1 MAVAMTRPPMSVC
14 RHGSAAFAKI
24 PMPAPAVSA
33 IVDIALPV
41 FAIML
46 AGYVAGR
53 TGILGEAS
61 STALNAFVYWFAL
74 PPLLFLATAQVP
86 LGRILNLPYVATF
99 GGGLLVTFIIA
110 RVVARLA
117 FSVRGPTA
125 TLHGLSA
132 IFANTGYMGIP
143 LFLAAFGSNGALP
156 AVVATVV
163 NAVFVIGLGT
173 VLVELGVNRAS
184 GAAAILRR
192 LAATLVKNP
201 LVVAPVAGLAW
212 SASGLALPRFA
223 ENFATILGA
232 AAGPCALFAMGL
244 FLVGKPLRAGLGE
257 VSWVVFLKLA
267 VNPLVTW
274 LLARF
279 VFDLDAEYARGA
291 VLLSALPTGALVFVV
306 AQRYD
311 VYVQRSSAIILIST
325 VVSVATVS
333 ILLSAYS

>member
-1 MAVAMTRPPMSVC
+1 MS
-14 RHGSAAFAKI
+14 
-24 PMPAPAVSA
+24 P

-46 AGYVAGR
+46 AGYIAGR
-53 TGILGEAS
+53 TNLLGEAS
-61 STALNAFVYWFAL
+61 SYALNAFVYWFAL

-86 LGRILNLPYVATF
+86 LDRIVNLPFIASF
-99 GGGLLVTFIIA
+99 GGGLVATFIIA
-110 RVVARLA
+110 LAVARVAYPVL
-117 FSVRGPTA
+117 GPAA
-125 TLHGLSA
+125 TLHGLSDV
-132 IFANTGYMGIP
+132 FANTGYMGIP
-143 LFLAAFGSNGALP
+143 LFLAAFGSDGALP

-163 NAVFVIGLGT
+163 NAVFVIGFGA

-184 GAAAILRR
+184 GAAAVGRQLS
-192 LAATLVKNP
+192 LTLVRNP
-201 LVVAPVAGLAW
+201 LVVAPIAGLAW
-212 SASGLALPRFA
+212 SAAGVPLPRFA

-244 FLVGKPLRAGLGE
+244 FLVGKPLRTGLGE
-257 VSWVVFLKLA
+257 VGWVVFLKLA
-267 VNPLVTW
+267 VNPLLVW

-279 VFDLDAEYARGA
+279 VFDLDAEYTRGA

-325 VVSVATVS
+325 LVSVVTVS
-333 ILLSAYS
+333 ALLFVFA